1 MRIIKLQ
8 KLFLKVF
15 CLIIM
20 MTIFMFVSSSD
31 AEVYYKQ
38 QSRGK
43 AVSNSLDAW
52 ESVHKRHF
60 SAINK
65 TSFDDMERNHF
76 ETVNERRDPDEQ
88 GIRDNSYRDA
98 SRFGNGKHQFDVKY
112 RYSYYTYDEPDVM
125 SQEGSMHGIDGQ
137 YSYRPRQED
146 SLYSNYINTYMA
158 DIQYRMGS
166 DLEYNA
172 RGSQAGSTMN
182 PVKDYILELRGLVGK
197 EYSKDNFDVMVY
209 SGFGYRYLN
218 DMNKPKTST
227 LGYLS
232 YGREA
237 TYYYLPLGFELFSRI
252 DKGLE
257 YTIKGEYDWF
267 LYGQTISHLSDMDW
281 YGGGAS
287 EDTTSNQHKGY
298 AIKGS
303 VEFAK
308 RSPNFDL
315 VVEPFFEFWS
325 LEDSDI
331 VNALVLGS
339 YENLVEP
346 ENFTVETGI
355 KLGVQF

>member
-8 KLFLKVF
+8 KLLVKVF

-20 MTIFMFVSSSD
+20 MTIFMFVSSAD
-31 AEVYYKQ
+31 AEVYYRDQ
-38 QSRGK
+38 NRGR

-76 ETVNERRDPDEQ
+76 KTVNEKRDSNEQ
-88 GIRDNSYRDA
+88 KIRNNSYRDG

-125 SQEGSMHGIDGQ
+125 SQEGFMHGIDGQ
-137 YSYRPRQED
+137 YSYRPSPGD
-146 SLYSNYINTYMA
+146 SLYFNYINTYMA

-182 PVKDYILELRGLVGK
+182 PVKDYILELRGLVGR
-197 EYSKDNFDVMVY
+197 EYTLDNVDVMVY

-267 LYGQTISHLSDMDW
+267 LYGQTISHGSDMDW
-281 YGGGAS
+281 CGQLS
-287 EDTTSNQHKGY
+287 EDMTHNQHNGY
-298 AIKGS
+298 ALKGS
-303 VEFAK
+303 VELAK
-308 RSPNFDL
+308 RSPNFDF
-315 VVEPFFEFWS
+315 VVEPFFEYWS
-325 LEDSDI
+325 IDGSDTSH
-331 VNALVLGS
+331 ALILGTYQDM
-339 YENLVEP
+339 YEP
-346 ENFTVETGI
+346 PNFTVETGI